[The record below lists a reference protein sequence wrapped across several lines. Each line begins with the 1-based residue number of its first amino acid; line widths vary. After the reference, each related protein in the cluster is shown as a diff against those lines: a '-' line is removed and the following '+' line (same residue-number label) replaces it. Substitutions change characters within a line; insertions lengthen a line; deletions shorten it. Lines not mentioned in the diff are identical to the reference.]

1 MFVPVTMYTVIALVN
16 CLYFSSNFNS
26 CCQRLCEGIGPDLR
40 KDDSCDR
47 TSINMN
53 YLSMVKD
60 QKELLYT

>member
-16 CLYFSSNFNS
+16 CVYFS
-26 CCQRLCEGIGPDLR
+26 CCQRLCEGIGPNLR